1 MKTTTKISVYW
12 GSWNTKQVI
21 LQLCGACSYEDKQ
34 MMTQMLWSSLVL
46 GGKRNQ
52 KSQQGWT
59 ILKEEQKLADK
70 ERISARDETGKERN
84 SV

>member
-1 MKTTTKISVYW
+1 
-12 GSWNTKQVI
+12 
-21 LQLCGACSYEDKQ
+21 
-34 MMTQMLWSSLVL
+34 MMTQVPWSSLVL
-46 GGKRNQ
+46 GGERNQ

-70 ERISARDETGKERN
+70 ERISARDETGKARK